1 MERPLAKEISA
12 LRPDVVWRCLP
23 QPFVAVGASLAD
35 VVRTRIMLTDIRRW
49 REPATVHGEYFSDIR
64 PAATFVEVSGF
75 IDPRWLVET
84 EMDAII
90 DDGR

>member
-1 MERPLAKEISA
+1 
-12 LRPDVVWRCLP
+12 
-23 QPFVAVGASLAD
+23 
-35 VVRTRIMLTDIRRW
+35 MLTDIRRW
-49 REPATVHGEYFSDIR
+49 REAATVHGEYFSDIR